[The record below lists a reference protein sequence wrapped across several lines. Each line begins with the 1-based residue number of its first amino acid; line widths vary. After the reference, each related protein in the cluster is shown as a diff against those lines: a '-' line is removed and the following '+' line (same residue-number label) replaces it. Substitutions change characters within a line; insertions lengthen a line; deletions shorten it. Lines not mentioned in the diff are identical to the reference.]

1 MTRIS
6 ETITPIPEPSQPK
19 PKALTEIGVGGF
31 KSFTNLTKIK
41 LGALS
46 ILAGA
51 NSSGKSSIMQPLLLM
66 KQTLEAPYDP
76 GVLLLDGPNVKFTS
90 SEQFIAK
97 KTYLDDV
104 SAEFQIFV
112 AVDDAN
118 SFQSNFKWFAEDGIL
133 LKSQLYIIKGEK
145 SLLRLDMKLFQIQ
158 NELQNIYPPDFIL
171 FLPDSAIVTRDRC
184 FFGVIASSQMYSPC
198 SFLSAKSILRSII
211 HVPGIRGNPERIY
224 KTAATD
230 DNTFAGLFENYV
242 VSVIDRF
249 QKKEPEKLVQLQSH
263 LQKLGL
269 TDTIQTQRLNETQ
282 LELRVGRIPGN
293 STDMV
298 NIADVGFG
306 VSQVLP
312 VIVALLVAEP
322 GQLVY
327 IEQPEIHL
335 HPRAQ
340 VALAEIFAEAI
351 DRGVQVIVET
361 HSELFLLA
369 IQSLVAEDQLNPNDV
384 CLHWFSRGADGSSTV
399 TTAELDENGAFG
411 DWPEDFGSTSLGLT
425 HRYLSAAEKKIWE
438 STNHD

>member
-1 MTRIS
+1 MTEIS
-6 ETITPIPEPSQPK
+6 EALPFGTNSLSPGI
-19 PKALTEIGVGGF
+19 LTEIGVGGF
-31 KSFTNLTKIK
+31 KSFANFTKIN

-76 GVLLLDGPNVKFTS
+76 GILLLNGPNIKFTS

-97 KTYLDDV
+97 QPLPENDSK
-104 SAEFQIFV
+104 EFQIFV
-112 AVDDAN
+112 ATN
-118 SFQSNFKWFAEDGIL
+118 NGHSFQSNFQWSNEIGL
-133 LKSQLYIIKGEK
+133 SPSSQIYTSHGHESI
-145 SLLRLDMKLFQIQ
+145 LRLNMKVEEIVEQIKEPFPYISD
-158 NELQNIYPPDFIL
+158 NLKVIEE
-171 FLPDSAIVTRDRC
+171 RC
-184 FFGVIASSQMYSPC
+184 FFIVTQPGMQH
-198 SFLSAKSILRSII
+198 FLNSRIFGYVLISMI
-211 HVPGIRGNPERIY
+211 HVPGVRSNPERIY
-224 KTAATD
+224 KTAATNG
-230 DNTFAGLFENYV
+230 NTFAGLFENYV

-249 QKKEPEKLVQLQSH
+249 QKKEPEKLAQLKSH

-282 LELRVGRIPGN
+282 LELRVGRILGN
-293 STDMV
+293 STDTV

-312 VIVALLVAEP
+312 VVVALLVAQP

-351 DRGVQVIVET
+351 NRGVQVIVET
-361 HSELFLLA
+361 HSELFLLS
-369 IQSLVAEDQLNPNDV
+369 IQTLVAENKIAPDDV
-384 CLHWFSRGADGSSTV
+384 KLHWFTRSADGSSTV
-399 TTAELDENGAFG
+399 TTAELDETGAFG
-411 DWPEDFGSTSLGLT
+411 DWPEDFASTSLDLT
-425 HRYLSAAEKKIWE
+425 HRYLSSAEKKLWNPE
-438 STNHD
+438 NHG